1 MPQEPPHPSAK
12 AAGDSAKSAGD
23 SAKSTGVSANAPGD
37 SANAPYLST
46 KATAQNTFDA
56 IVVGS
61 GITGGW
67 AAKELCE
74 LGLKVLMLERG
85 GEVHHPNYP
94 TATLPPWQF
103 PHRESLDRADRER
116 SPIQARHFSYRED
129 NKHFYINDRE
139 NPYEEIKRF
148 DWIRGDVVGGR
159 SLLWGRQ
166 CYRMSDLDFEANL
179 RDGVGIDWPIR
190 YKDIE
195 PWYDYVE
202 KFIGVSGNADGV
214 PHLPDGHYQPPMAF
228 NCVEEHF
235 TARVAARFPDRRVIM
250 GRTANLTQ
258 PVQGRGQ
265 CQYRNLCHRG
275 CPYGAY
281 FSTNASTLPA
291 AFATGRLTLR
301 SGSLV
306 NEVLYDADARRATGV
321 EVIDRETGKAIT
333 YYARLIFLNAATL
346 ATAFILLNSRS
357 HRWPDGLGNGSGQIG
372 RNLMDHHKS
381 NSITGVLPGFE
392 DKYYYGRRP
401 TGLYIP
407 RWQNFEGSGNGR
419 PGNGPHGN
427 GHPGSGN
434 NAYIRGYG
442 YEGEA
447 FRAAAQPD
455 VPIGSALKAAA
466 TEPGPWTI
474 SFKGYGETLP
484 HPDNRVTLNT
494 DKKDKW
500 GRNTLTVDAEFR
512 ENEKAMNKDMIAA
525 MREMMEAAGCQDI
538 DAGAGMSFPGNANHE
553 MGTARMG
560 NDPKT
565 SVLNSYNQM
574 HEVPNVFITDG
585 SFMASSGSANP
596 SLTYMAM
603 TARAVHYAVHQIKKA
618 GA

>member
-1 MPQEPPHPSAK
+1 MPQEPPY
-12 AAGDSAKSAGD
+12 
-23 SAKSTGVSANAPGD
+23 VN
-37 SANAPYLST
+37 T
-46 KATAQNTFDA
+46 KAKTQNTYDA

-61 GITGGW
+61 GISGGW
-67 AAKELCE
+67 AAKELCG

-85 GEVHHPNYP
+85 REVQHPNYP
-94 TATLPPWQF
+94 TAGLAPWDF
-103 PHRESLDRADRER
+103 PHRLTLDRADRDR
-116 SPIQARHFSYRED
+116 SPVQARHFSYRED
-129 NKHFYINDRE
+129 NKHFYIDDRE
-139 NPYEEIKRF
+139 NPYEEVKRF

-166 CYRMSDLDFEANL
+166 CYRMSDLDFEANI
-179 RDGVGIDWPIR
+179 RQGIAIDWPIR
-190 YKDIE
+190 YKDIA

-202 KFIGVSGNADGV
+202 QFIGVSGNADGV
-214 PHLPDGHYQPPMAF
+214 PHLPDGKYQPAMEF

-235 TARVAARFPDRRVIM
+235 AAQVAAKFPGRRVIM
-250 GRTANLTQ
+250 GRTANLTL

-306 NEVLYDADARRATGV
+306 NRVIYDERKKLAAGV
-321 EVIDRETGKAIT
+321 EVIDRDTRKTTE

-357 HRWPDGLGNGSGQIG
+357 DRWPDGLGNSSGQVG

-381 NSITGVLPGFE
+381 ESLSGILPGFE

-407 RWQNFEGSGNGR
+407 RWQNFSGEHR
-419 PGNGPHGN
+419 D
-427 GHPGSGN
+427 
-434 NAYIRGYG
+434 YIRGYG
-442 YEGEA
+442 YEGAAGRAGSHREA
-447 FRAAAQPD
+447 G
-455 VPIGSALKAAA
+455 IGAELKNAA

-474 SFKGYGETLP
+474 SFKGYGECLP
-484 HPDNRVTLNT
+484 YPDNRVTLNT
-494 DKKDKW
+494 EKKDNW
-500 GRNTLTVDAEFR
+500 GRNTLSVNAEFR
-512 ENEKAMNKDMIAA
+512 DNERAMNRDMISA
-525 MREMMEAAGCQDI
+525 MQEMLQAAGCNDI
-538 DAGAGMSFPGNANHE
+538 RAGSGMSFPGNANHE

-560 NDPKT
+560 TDPKN
-565 SVLNSYNQM
+565 SVLNGFNQM
-574 HEVPNVFITDG
+574 HEVSNVFITDG
-585 SFMASSGSANP
+585 SFMTSSGPANP

-603 TARAVHYAVHQIKKA
+603 TARAAHYAVSQIK
-618 GA
+618 